1 VRCRGFCLGGPLL
14 AGDIEDVAGR
24 SCVVCPWHQFRVDI
38 KSGEA
43 FVAEKD
49 GRLTPVGVKQRVH
62 SVVENDSG
70 VYVRLEESD
79 PPALDSDEYAT
90 GKQFVPKNKEN
101 GG

>member
-1 VRCRGFCLGGPLL
+1 LELEGVGCCWRQFSVLKLCSGGLL
-14 AGDIEDVAGR
+14 P
-24 SCVVCPWHQFRVDI
+24 CKQFRVDI